1 MYYPTIRGRG
11 TYLSSSKPYTPGQE
25 KSAASSKPWIIYNHL
40 RPLHYNYCFMKPTFD
55 FIRYDYFCILYRTR
69 GTRINGGRSSGI
81 WSPDWY
87 TRSPCQLLSYLQK
100 GPLLCLDIG
109 FGFDF
114 VLAVRRGNL
123 CPINRFVVKGFFL
136 LEQMEEQTSCLFRVG
151 YYFDP
156 PKCFLLIQIAW
167 SLPNFFYDH
176 DVLRTYA

>member
-1 MYYPTIRGRG
+1 
-11 TYLSSSKPYTPGQE
+11 
-25 KSAASSKPWIIYNHL
+25 
-40 RPLHYNYCFMKPTFD
+40 MKPTFD

-114 VLAVRRGNL
+114 VLAVRRGKL
-123 CPINRFVVKGFFL
+123 CPINRFVVKVFFL

-156 PKCFLLIQIAW
+156 PKFFLLIQIA
-167 SLPNFFYDH
+167 
-176 DVLRTYA
+176 

>member
-123 CPINRFVVKGFFL
+123 CPINRFVVKGFFSVRTNGRTNF
-136 LEQMEEQTSCLFRVG
+136 M
-151 YYFDP
+151 
-156 PKCFLLIQIAW
+156 LIQSRLLLW
-167 SLPNFFYDH
+167 SSEFFSFNPNCLIF
-176 DVLRTYA
+176 T